1 MNKIEDKK
9 KDNDVISVTWIY
21 GVALLRR
28 GGRCRRKLLFI
39 FFTIVAVTTLKWV
52 NQGVWRRDEGHGGVA
67 MGKRY

>member
-1 MNKIEDKK
+1 MRYMNKVEDKK

-39 FFTIVAVTTLKWV
+39 FFTIVAVTTLK
-52 NQGVWRRDEGHGGVA
+52 
-67 MGKRY
+67 